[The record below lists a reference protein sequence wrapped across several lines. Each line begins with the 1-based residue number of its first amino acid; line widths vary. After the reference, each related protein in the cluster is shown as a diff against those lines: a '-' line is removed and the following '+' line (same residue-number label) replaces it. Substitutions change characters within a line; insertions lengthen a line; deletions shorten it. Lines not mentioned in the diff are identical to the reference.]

1 MSQID
6 RNMRAFGALAVAS
19 PLAGRDEPWG
29 AHARRVAHTT
39 LIGLVDA
46 ILTWRERAQMRRRL
60 MTLDDRL
67 LKDIG
72 VTRSE
77 AHGEAEKPIWR
88 V

>member
-1 MSQID
+1 
-6 RNMRAFGALAVAS
+6 
-19 PLAGRDEPWG
+19 
-29 AHARRVAHTT
+29 VAHTT

-77 AHGEAEKPIWR
+77 AHGEAEKPFWR